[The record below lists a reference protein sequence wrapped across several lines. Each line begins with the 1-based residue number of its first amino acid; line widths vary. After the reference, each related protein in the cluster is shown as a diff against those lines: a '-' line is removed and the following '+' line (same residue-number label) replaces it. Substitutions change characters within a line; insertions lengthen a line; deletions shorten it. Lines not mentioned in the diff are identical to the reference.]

1 MFGSSRK
8 TQVSR
13 FFRTYEKILQ
23 DPGFKSF
30 VENQTGATGVS
41 DLSRAS
47 TAFFDKDITL
57 VFIVNMAAA
66 YAKTK
71 LREPTMVRALVGK
84 TQGNEFNI
92 VKSFKN
98 YLEQDIINGIKDG
111 DPEPLKLLKKVEDMI
126 EDSGM
131 GFVKKQ
137 PEKKKKGEPVSEAAI
152 LRSII
157 RRAIR

>member
-1 MFGSSRK
+1 
-8 TQVSR
+8 
-13 FFRTYEKILQ
+13 
-23 DPGFKSF
+23 
-30 VENQTGATGVS
+30 VS

-47 TAFFDKDITL
+47 TAFFDKDNTL

-71 LREPTMVRALVGK
+71 LREPTMVHALVGK
-84 TQGNEFNI
+84 TQGNEFNV

-98 YLEQDIINGIKDG
+98 YLEKDIIDGIRDG
-111 DPEPLKLLKKVEDMI
+111 DVEPLKLLKKVEGMI

-137 PEKKKKGEPVSEAAI
+137 AEKKKKGEPVSEAAI